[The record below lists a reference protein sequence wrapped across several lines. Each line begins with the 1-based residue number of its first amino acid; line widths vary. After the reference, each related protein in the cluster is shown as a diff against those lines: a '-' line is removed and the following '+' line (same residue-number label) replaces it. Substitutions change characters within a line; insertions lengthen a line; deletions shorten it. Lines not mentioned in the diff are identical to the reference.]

1 MLPIAYYFLQVVLC
15 SGLMMG
21 YYLLVLRNKRF
32 HRYNRFYLL
41 AAALLS
47 WIVPLVKISW
57 NHAVVKE
64 DPQVMQLL
72 SVVADNN
79 SQIEATVTQ
88 PGFQWSWETAATGL
102 YFLVAGVLLLGMLY
116 AIYKVYL
123 LLKHHSCKNVGD
135 VYLIITHAKGTP
147 FSFFRY
153 IFWNEAIDL
162 RSESGRQIL
171 LHELEHVKQKHSVD
185 KIVMQLILAGGWFN
199 PFFWLMKKEMEM
211 IHEFIADKKA
221 VENGDTG
228 SLARMLLTAAYPEQ
242 RFALTNPF
250 FFSPVRRRLQM
261 LGNNKNPKFSYIRR
275 TLVLPLLA
283 IVVILFSFRN
293 KEQRANTTLSLSSVL
308 EHVADVVREKNI
320 AEEPNNNFSEQ
331 PLIGSYPSQD
341 NNRQS
346 ATNAVINNLTDSGAK
361 PISTLGWTSLSLKLD
376 TPRIGYT
383 NNSVNRYHSVQPLLM
398 NYAIEGHFGMLCMA
412 MLLWS
417 PGRKIRWKM
426 LLIQCIIKI

>member
-47 WIVPLVKISW
+47 WIVPLVKIGW

-72 SVVADNN
+72 SVLADNN

-261 LGNNKNPKFSYIRR
+261 LGNNKNPKFSYISR
-275 TLVLPLLA
+275 TLLLPLLA

-293 KEQRANTTLSLSSVL
+293 KEQRANTTLSLSRCWSMLPMLFVKRIL
-308 EHVADVVREKNI
+308 LKNQI
-320 AEEPNNNFSEQ
+320 TTF
-331 PLIGSYPSQD
+331 
-341 NNRQS
+341 QS
-346 ATNAVINNLTDSGAK
+346 S
-361 PISTLGWTSLSLKLD
+361 
-376 TPRIGYT
+376 R
-383 NNSVNRYHSVQPLLM
+383 
-398 NYAIEGHFGMLCMA
+398 
-412 MLLWS
+412 
-417 PGRKIRWKM
+417 
-426 LLIQCIIKI
+426 